1 MKSNGKMIASA
12 LTVMLMLVSYT
23 QCVLEYKPA
32 PNKKPVSSTE
42 QQSQSNTTTNNL
54 PDPIIVEDN
63 PDPGE
68 DTTTSTNPV
77 VLEQVQVGVKN
88 FDQIN
93 ETMASLTGVD
103 PTSNAIKN
111 TFQTLEVQLPT
122 DNDVKSFLAA
132 NQVAVTK
139 LAAEYCNSLLDSTAL
154 RSSIWT
160 NYNFNSFNST
170 DKDFIIDRS
179 LDHFWGA
186 GIDAAGR
193 SASRFELQSLLNDLS
208 VGEDTT
214 RSSSIIRITKGVC
227 TAVLGSASTI
237 ML

>member
-1 MKSNGKMIASA
+1 MKANGRMIASA
-12 LTVMLMLVSYT
+12 LTVILMLVSYT

-32 PNKKPVSSTE
+32 PNKKTSTTTE
-42 QQSQSNTTTNNL
+42 QQSQSNTTNNL
-54 PDPIIVEDN
+54 PDPIVVEET
-63 PDPGE
+63 PDPGG
-68 DTTTSTNPV
+68 DTSSSTNPV

-88 FDQIN
+88 FEQIN
-93 ETMASLTGVD
+93 ETMASLTGVN
-103 PTSNAIKN
+103 PTSNSIKN

-122 DNDVKSFLAA
+122 ENDVKSFLAA

-139 LAAEYCNSLLDSTAL
+139 LAAEYCNSLLDSTSL
-154 RSSIWT
+154 RASVWP
-160 NYNFNSFNST
+160 NYNFNSFNTT

-186 GIDAAGR
+186 SIDAPGR
-193 SASRFELQSLLNDLS
+193 AASRFELQSLLNDLS

-214 RSSSIIRITKGVC
+214 RSANIIKITKGVC
-227 TAVLGSASTI
+227 TAVLGSANTI